1 MTDNEKRVPWFLWP
15 FWVIWRFLAWI
26 VGITGRLL
34 AVILG
39 FVLMLAGLIVSVTVV
54 GLIVGVP
61 MILLGVLLVIRG
73 LF

>member
-1 MTDNEKRVPWFLWP
+1 MAILGN
-15 FWVIWRFLAWI
+15 LAA
-26 VGITGRLL
+26 GGGNRGLTGRVV

-61 MILLGVLLVIRG
+61 MILLGVILVIRG